1 MLSTTVSMT
10 SVAGA
15 ATSGPDILPST
26 GSEGGAGMPTVGISP
41 ARALTVN
48 VRVNRNATKN
58 CLNFFMFSP
67 EDKLCG
73 DCWNDSPNSKLLN
86 AGIITLIEMILV
98 N

>member
-1 MLSTTVSMT
+1 MT

-15 ATSGPDILPST
+15 AIPGPAISPSAD
-26 GSEGGAGMPTVGISP
+26 GEGGAAIPTVGISP

-58 CLNFFMFSP
+58 CLKFFMLSP

-73 DCWNDSPNSKLLN
+73 DCWNDSPISKLPN
-86 AGIITLIEMILV
+86 AGIITLVEVIPV